1 MVLLGKL
8 PKKKVVKEEYS
19 NDAERTRALEN
30 VLDAIYVKSG
40 EMLLTW
46 KELAK
51 KAKVNYMTVLN
62 IGDRKSNG
70 RIETVAKLA
79 KAVDLSFQ
87 LVKVERKKTG
97 RMGARVK
104 KN

>member
-1 MVLLGKL
+1 M
-8 PKKKVVKEEYS
+8 KVTESKVMKEEYS
-19 NDAERTRALEN
+19 NDAERLRAIEN

-40 EMLLTW
+40 KMLLTW
-46 KELAK
+46 KELAQRSG
-51 KAKVNYMTVLN
+51 VNYMTVLN

-79 KAVDLSFQ
+79 KAVELSYE
-87 LVKVERKKTG
+87 LVKVERKKSG